1 MSSMDRPHTI
11 GRKVETRLRGKIEYG
26 EVIDEIWFAHKP
38 KTSPKEYSKG
48 VQKVRFDSDGRIE
61 YRFCYYERDKG
72 KKSWHWGQYA
82 TFFPVVLSQGLITAM
97 KRHHWIRPM

>member
-1 MSSMDRPHTI
+1 MEHPYTI
-11 GRKVETRLRGKIEYG
+11 GKEVKTRLRGKKEYG
-26 EVIDEIWFAHKP
+26 RVVDEIWFLHRP

-48 VQKVRFDSDGRIE
+48 VQKVRFDLDGRIE

-82 TFFPVVLSQGLITAM
+82 TFFPVNLTKRLVATM
-97 KRHHWIRPM
+97 KKEHWVRT

>member
-1 MSSMDRPHTI
+1 MSSMDHPHTI

-48 VQKVRFDSDGRIE
+48 VQKVRFDSDGRLE
-61 YRFCYYERDKG
+61 HRFCYYERDKG